1 MTRGRS
7 TIGLKLPYLTDRHI
21 EDEAALLLAEFGN
34 KHGQVT
40 APPIPIDD
48 IIVLYLELTFEFKDM
63 QALFGV
69 GDVHGALWVNER
81 RVGVDASLDPEQH
94 PVKLGRYRFTLA
106 HEAGHWRLHRHL
118 FQKRANQLSLLP
130 EDAQRAEYVCRSTDR
145 DPVEIQANKFAA
157 ALLMPREMVKTVWHK
172 WRGQMEP
179 ICLPDLESKR
189 RQILTAEVLRRG
201 GLKQSENA
209 ADDMVL
215 EHLARPLAERFQVSA
230 EAMRI
235 RLENMGL
242 LLRKKEPTLFD

>member
-1 MTRGRS
+1 MG
-7 TIGLKLPYLTDRHI
+7 
-21 EDEAALLLAEFGN
+21 
-34 KHGQVT
+34 
-40 APPIPIDD
+40 
-48 IIVLYLELTFEFKDM
+48 
-63 QALFGV
+63 
-69 GDVHGALWVNER
+69 VNER
-81 RVGVDASLDPEQH
+81 RLGVDASLDPEQH
-94 PVKLGRYRFTLA
+94 PAKLGRYGFTLA
-106 HEAGHWRLHRHL
+106 HEAGHWRLYRHL

-145 DPVEIQANKFAA
+145 DPVEIQADKFAA
-157 ALLMPREMVKTVWHK
+157 ALLMPREMVKTAWHK

-209 ADDMVL
+209 AEDMVL

-242 LLRKKEPTLFD
+242 LLRKKETTLFD